1 MPLDAPVINAARSA
15 KTLSFCSTAFAA
27 DPISRHEGAWG
38 SRYGRD
44 SGVNNMPPMLSRRAL
59 AVLACL
65 LALTAVALS
74 GCGGGADGT
83 TGSSGSGES
92 RPAPAKSSFPSANGK
107 TLRQVIATADAPSNL
122 VVSPAALVYYK
133 GENRYTFGVFQR
145 DRTQVPDADV
155 ALYFAKVPSGK
166 AAKAN
171 GFDSPAGSTSARKA
185 EEKALDEPA
194 VGPFPAKIES
204 LQTEPAFRAQTT
216 TSDPN
221 AATVVYSTRV
231 DFPSNGEWRIA
242 ALIKKDGETT
252 GSLLP
257 SAVVGTYTKIPRV
270 GQKAPL
276 IHTPTPAD
284 VGNDLSKIT
293 TRIPPDTQHEVDYA
307 DVYGK
312 EPIVLLFATPQFCQS
327 RVCGPVVDV
336 AEQLKQLYGDKAA
349 FIHMEIYNDNDP
361 SKNVRPQVRAFHLPS
376 EPWLFAIG
384 RDGRIKDVIEG
395 AFGVEELTRV
405 VKGLTAE

>member
-1 MPLDAPVINAARSA
+1 V
-15 KTLSFCSTAFAA
+15 
-27 DPISRHEGAWG
+27 G
-38 SRYGRD
+38 SRYGRG

-59 AVLACL
+59 ASLACL
-65 LALTAVALS
+65 LALAAIALA
-74 GCGGGADGT
+74 GCGSGSDGAGGS
-83 TGSSGSGES
+83 SSGSAES
-92 RPAPAKSSFPSANGK
+92 RPAPPKNAFPSATGK
-107 TLRQVIATADAPSNL
+107 NLSQVLEAADAPSNL
-122 VVSPAALVYYK
+122 VVSPAGLVYYK
-133 GENRYTFGVFQR
+133 GENRYTFGIFER
-145 DRTQVPDADV
+145 DRAQVPDAEV

-166 AAKAN
+166 AAK
-171 GFDSPAGSTSARKA
+171 GSGGPDLPAGSTSAKKA

-221 AATVVYSTRV
+221 AATVVYSTKV
-231 DFPSNGEWRIA
+231 DFPSDGEWRIA
-242 ALIKKDGETT
+242 ALIKKDGELTA
-252 GSLLP
+252 SLLP
-257 SAVVGTYTKIPRV
+257 SAVVGTYSKIPRV

-284 VGNDLSKIT
+284 VGNDLSKLT

-307 DVYGK
+307 DAYGK

-349 FIHMEIYNDNDP
+349 FIHMEIYDDNDP
-361 SKNVRPQVRAFHLPS
+361 SKPVRPQVSAFHLPS